1 MFAKEGR
8 GGQPRWAASSPTTG
22 GYGPRGATTVDG
34 DQVYALGAKGGLI
47 YAPMPGIWQ
56 GELVEDLEGKV
67 PGWGYTE
74 SVLVDGRFRLNH
86 NPSAFRWWSG
96 LVYFRSAFKP
106 EPQACEISCSEAF
119 FSPLFSK
126 DNHEDKILFIQF
138 K

>member
-1 MFAKEGR
+1 MEKR
-8 GGQPRWAASSPTTG
+8 SGQPRWAASSPTTG

-47 YAPMPGIWQ
+47 CANAGDGKVNWRV
-56 GELVEDLEGKV
+56 ELVKDLGGKV